1 MKDSNKF
8 LENLNQKPDL
18 IIRLNTNPIH
28 NFCPLCGVQVN
39 PNIGAEL
46 FLAESDN
53 IVCLDCGMLHA
64 PILATLVNFADFS
77 RLFHES
83 GEPLGKRLETY
94 FHLSKF
100 LIESENKFGDKWQ
113 SELTT
118 INSYQNFGGI

>member
-1 MKDSNKF
+1 MNDFNKF
-8 LENLNQKPDL
+8 LENQKPDL
-18 IIRLNTNPIH
+18 TIRLNTDPMPND
-28 NFCPLCGVQVN
+28 CPLCKTEVT

-46 FLAESDN
+46 FSGESV
-53 IVCLDCGMLHA
+53 VCLDCGMKYA
-64 PILATLVNFADFS
+64 PILAALLNFADFS

-100 LIESENKFGDKWQ
+100 FVESENKFGDKWQ

-118 INSYQNFGGI
+118 INSYQSFGGI